1 VKKSN
6 LPAVAPSNGGALT
19 MANWPTQRQ
28 IKDEAYVLEGFV
40 ESSKRMTRALDGL
53 RYPSKTALDEAK
65 NARDQ
70 FEITGRKGS
79 ATARSQDDWIDPS
92 EPLDWRDEDGDVQ
105 RAQVSKML
113 AIFMGSFPTSNIKQ
127 PQIFT
132 MQLLDDVMERE
143 PSYAVL
149 ESTCREL
156 RRTQKFMP
164 SIAEF
169 VAELDKQ
176 EDEWGARGG
185 AHWWALD
192 TYKKLVTGIP
202 AAEAQLAAEQAGRE
216 KQRQAAEEK
225 KRADDELRAQPLK
238 AGDRVRN
245 KRAYQM
251 GPGTIADVFGDG
263 FHVCYDDKG
272 HGYVDGKDLQRLIP
286 GDSGFEIVEG
296 KRAAIEKRLAEY
308 PVLLQRQRRPVVGDR
323 VTDDI
328 HAWRHPEDPP
338 NGAGTVVFVSDFESD
353 GFCFSIQFDNG
364 SLGVNYSACSLS
376 RLLPDDPEFE
386 RSEKV
391 VAGWRVWELK
401 HGVFVSTA
409 DLHDFASR
417 AATSESVSMFAI
429 GDRVAHRSFGL
440 GTVVDAA
447 GSTVGG
453 LGVRFDESGYM
464 RVAESFLERAE

>member
-28 IKDEAYVLEGFV
+28 IKDEAYVLDGFV

-65 NARDQ
+65 NARDH

-79 ATARSQDDWIDPS
+79 AMARSRDDWIDPS
-92 EPLDWRDEDGDVQ
+92 EPPDWRDEDGDVQ

-149 ESTCREL
+149 ESTCRAL

-185 AHWWALD
+185 AHWWALN
-192 TYKKLVTGIP
+192 TYNKLVAGIP
-202 AAEAQLAAEQAGRE
+202 AAEAQLTAEQAEQE

-238 AGDRVRN
+238 VGDRVRY
-245 KRAYQM
+245 R
-251 GPGTIADVFGDG
+251 GSDLCGTIIRLWSHGGADVAFDSAWGA
-263 FHVCYDDKG
+263 CWEA
-272 HGYVDGKDLQRLIP
+272 VDGLERMIP
-286 GDSGFEIVEG
+286 GDWGYKIPAA
-296 KRAAIEKRLAEY
+296 KRAAVEKMLAEY
-308 PVLLQRQRRPVVGDR
+308 RVLLERQRRPVVGDR

-328 HAWRHPEDPP
+328 NDWVDPEEPP
-338 NGAGTVVFVSDFESD
+338 HGAGTVVFAGDFDDDHDD
-353 GFCFSIQFDNG
+353 GFIVDFDNG
-364 SLGVNYSACSLS
+364 KLGVDMMASQLR
-376 RLLPDDPEFE
+376 RLLPGD
-386 RSEKV
+386 
-391 VAGWRVWELK
+391 AG
-401 HGVFVSTA
+401 FI
-409 DLHDFASR
+409 
-417 AATSESVSMFAI
+417 FAI
-429 GDRVAHRSFGL
+429 GDRVAHGKFGL
-440 GTVVDAA
+440 GTVESVDGNKIAVMFDA
-447 GSTVGG
+447 VGYK
-453 LGVRFDESGYM
+453 VVD
-464 RVAESFLERAE
+464 SFLERAE

>member
-1 VKKSN
+1 MKKPV
-6 LPAVAPSNGGALT
+6 LPAVAPSNGALT

-28 IKDEAYVLEGFV
+28 IKDEAYVLDGFV

-65 NARDQ
+65 NARDH

-79 ATARSQDDWIDPS
+79 AMARSRDDWIDPS
-92 EPLDWRDEDGDVQ
+92 EPPDWRDEDGDVQ

-149 ESTCREL
+149 ESTCRAL

-185 AHWWALD
+185 AHWWALN
-192 TYKKLVTGIP
+192 TYNKLVAGIP
-202 AAEAQLAAEQAGRE
+202 AAEAQLTAEQAERE

-225 KRADDELRAQPLK
+225 KRAGDELRAQPLK
-238 AGDRVRN
+238 AGDRVRH
-245 KRAYQM
+245 KSGGYDRS
-251 GPGTIADVFGDG
+251 PGTIVGAEKDG
-263 FHVCYDDKG
+263 FHVCFDKG
-272 HGYVDGKDLQRLIP
+272 RGDYVDAGSLERMIP
-286 GDSGFEIVEG
+286 GDYGFEIVEAN
-296 KRAAIEKRLAEY
+296 RDAIEKRLTEY
-308 PVLLQRQRRPVVGDR
+308 RRRMQRNLRPVVGDR

-328 HAWRHPEDPP
+328 HGWTDPEFPP
-338 NGAGTVVFVSDFESD
+338 QGAGTVVFAGDFGPD
-353 GFCFSIQFDNG
+353 GHRDCFDIQFDNG
-364 SLGVNYSACSLS
+364 TFGESYMTCQLN
-376 RLLPDDPEFE
+376 RLLPDDPDFE

-391 VAGWRVWELK
+391 AAGWRAWEPK
-401 HGVFVSTA
+401 QVDVEAGGKSAATTA
-409 DLHDFASR
+409 GACQGNSVPDRTPPHLHDV
-417 AATSESVSMFAI
+417 AA
-429 GDRVAHRSFGL
+429 
-440 GTVVDAA
+440 DAA
-447 GSTVGG
+447 KSK
-453 LGVRFDESGYM
+453 
-464 RVAESFLERAE
+464 

>member
-1 VKKSN
+1 
-6 LPAVAPSNGGALT
+6 

-28 IKDEAYVLEGFV
+28 VKDEADVLDGFV
-40 ESSKRMTRALDGL
+40 ESTKRMTRALDGL

-65 NARDQ
+65 NARDH
-70 FEITGRKGS
+70 FEFTGLKGS
-79 ATARSQDDWIDPS
+79 AMARSQDDWINPS
-92 EPLDWRDEDGDVQ
+92 EPPNWYDEDGDVQ

-176 EDEWGARGG
+176 EEEWGARGG

-192 TYKKLVTGIP
+192 TYNKLVAGIP
-202 AAEAQLAAEQAGRE
+202 AAEAQLAAEQAERE
-216 KQRQAAEEK
+216 RQRQAYEEK

-238 AGDRVRN
+238 AGDRVQN
-245 KRAYQM
+245 KRAYHM
-251 GPGTIADVFGDG
+251 GPGTIADASRDG
-263 FHVCYDDKG
+263 FYICYDSMAT
-272 HGYVDGKDLQRLIP
+272 GYVDAKDLERFIP
-286 GDSGFEIVEG
+286 GESGFEIVEG

-308 PVLLQRQRRPVVGDR
+308 RVYLQRTQRPVVGDR

-328 HAWRHPEDPP
+328 DGWRDPEYPP
-338 NGAGTVVFVSDFESD
+338 HGAGTVFSTESEYFRD
-353 GFCFSIQFDNG
+353 GFVVQLDCGGFCEYEVSQ
-364 SLGVNYSACSLS
+364 LR
-376 RLLPDDPEFE
+376 RLLPGDAEFE

-391 VAGWRVWELK
+391 VAGWRAWELK
-401 HGVFVSTA
+401 QVDVEQAAAATTA
-409 DLHDFASR
+409 GACEEHSVPDRTPPNLHDAASG
-417 AATSESVSMFAI
+417 AAT
-429 GDRVAHRSFGL
+429 
-440 GTVVDAA
+440 
-447 GSTVGG
+447 
-453 LGVRFDESGYM
+453 
-464 RVAESFLERAE
+464 AEE

>member
-1 VKKSN
+1 VKKSK
-6 LPAVAPSNGGALT
+6 LPAVAPCNGGALT
-19 MANWPTQRQ
+19 MTNWPTQRQ
-28 IKDEAYVLEGFV
+28 IKDEAYVLDGFV
-40 ESSKRMTRALDGL
+40 ESTKRMTRALDGL
-53 RYPSKTALDEAK
+53 RYPSNTALDEAK

-92 EPLDWRDEDGDVQ
+92 EPPDWRDEDGDVQ

-176 EDEWGARGG
+176 DEEWGARGG

-192 TYKKLVTGIP
+192 TYKKLVAGIP
-202 AAEAQLAAEQAGRE
+202 AAEAQLAAEQAEQE
-216 KQRQAAEEK
+216 KRRQAAEEK

-238 AGDRVRN
+238 AGDRVRH
-245 KRAYQM
+245 KGVSYP
-251 GPGTIADVFGDG
+251 GPAARGTIVDVDKGW
-263 FHVCYDDKG
+263 FHVRYDSPAGDDVYTG
-272 HGYVDGKDLQRLIP
+272 DLERMVP
-286 GDSGFEIVEG
+286 GDSGFEIEEAN
-296 KRAAIEKRLAEY
+296 RAEIEKRLTEY
-308 PVLLQRQRRPVVGDR
+308 REWLQRRQRPGVGDR

-328 HAWRHPEDPP
+328 DGWRDPEYPP
-338 NGAGTVVFVSDFESD
+338 HGAGTVVSTESECFRD
-353 GFCFSIQFDNG
+353 GFVVQLDCGGFCEYEVSQ
-364 SLGVNYSACSLS
+364 LQ
-376 RLLPDDPEFE
+376 RLLPGD
-386 RSEKV
+386 
-391 VAGWRVWELK
+391 AG
-401 HGVFVSTA
+401 F
-409 DLHDFASR
+409 SR
-417 AATSESVSMFAI
+417 PGIFAI
-429 GDRVAHRSFGL
+429 GDRVAHGKL
-440 GTVVDAA
+440 GPGTVESVD
-447 GSTVGG
+447 GSMVAVMFDAVGRKE
-453 LGVRFDESGYM
+453 VVDF
-464 RVAESFLERAE
+464 FLDRAE